1 MILLQKNTMRILL
14 TIIFFFPWLA
24 LKIIKIIVA
33 IPGSIP
39 ILGLPFVIIDVII
52 QWVVVEW
59 LFTLMVIPHYQEIKQ
74 FDKSF
79 AGVSLDVNEDK
90 YNSNYYEL

>member
-90 YNSNYYEL
+90 